1 MKVGGEVNMR
11 FEFATAGRILF
22 GEGRLQELS
31 TVLPGMGKRVLVV
44 TGAAQERSQ
53 PLRNA
58 LTSVGLEVFPFSVSM
73 EPTVVLVGQGT
84 NYARQ
89 NGCDLVISF
98 GGGSAIDA
106 GKAIAAML
114 TNPGDLLDYL
124 EVIGGGKAIT
134 AQPVAHI
141 AIPTTAGTG
150 TEVTRNAVIGSPEHG
165 VKVSLRSPLLLPKIA
180 LVDPEL
186 TYSLPPQITARTG
199 MDALTQV
206 VEPFVSNKAN
216 PLTDT
221 VCREGM
227 KRAGRSLLRAYRDGT
242 NREARRDMS
251 LASLCGGLAL
261 ANAKL
266 GAVHGFAGVLGGMIN
281 GPHGAIC
288 GRLLPPVVEVNL
300 RALRERAPDSETL
313 ARYDEVAQILTG
325 DPRAGAG
332 DGLRWIKDL
341 ERTLNMPPLGS
352 YGLKQE
358 DFPTLIENAT
368 RSSSMKGNPIKLT
381 SDEMQEIL
389 EKAL

>member
-1 MKVGGEVNMR
+1 MR
-11 FEFATAGRILF
+11 FEFATATRILF
-22 GEGRLQELS
+22 GEGCLQELG
-31 TVLPGMGKRVLVV
+31 VLVPAMGKRVVAV
-44 TGAAQERSQ
+44 TGASVERSQ
-53 PLRNA
+53 PLQDL
-58 LTSVGLEVFPFSVSM
+58 LTEAGLEVFTFSVKE
-73 EPTVVLVGQGT
+73 EPTVELVAEAT
-84 NYARQ
+84 DFARE

-98 GGGSAIDA
+98 GGGSVIDA

-124 EVIGGGKAIT
+124 EVIGGGKAISE
-134 AQPVAHI
+134 QPVPYV

-150 TEVTRNAVIGSPEHG
+150 SEVTRNAVIGSPEHS
-165 VKVSLRSPLLLPKIA
+165 VKVSLRSPLLLPRMA

-186 TYSLPPQITARTG
+186 TYSMPPEITARTG

-216 PLTDT
+216 PLTNA
-221 VCREGM
+221 VCREGI
-227 KRAGRSLLRAYRDGT
+227 KRVSRSLLRAYQDGKD
-242 NREARRDMS
+242 REARRDMS

-266 GAVHGFAGVLGGMIN
+266 GAVHGFAGVLGGMVD

-300 RALRERAPDSETL
+300 RALRERAPDSATL

-325 DPRAGAG
+325 DRAAIAG
-332 DGLRWIKDL
+332 DGLAWIRDL
-341 ERTLNMPPLGS
+341 ARRLNMPPLS
-352 YGLKQE
+352 SFGLKQE
-358 DFPTLIENAT
+358 DFPPLIENAA

-381 SDEMQEIL
+381 PDEMQEIL